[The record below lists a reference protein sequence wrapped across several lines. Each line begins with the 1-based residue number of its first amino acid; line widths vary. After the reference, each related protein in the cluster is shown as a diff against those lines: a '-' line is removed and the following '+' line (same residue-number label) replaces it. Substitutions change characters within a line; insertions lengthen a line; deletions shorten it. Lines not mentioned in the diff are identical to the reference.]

1 MTNNCEQLRVSGMT
15 TNEEVRI
22 MKKFISWLDMNHIA
36 VVATLIVM
44 TIASLWLYFQLPK
57 DVFPN
62 GDFPRF
68 QVIADVGFASLE
80 DTEINITKPLEE
92 ALKTVPDV
100 EKISSVT
107 ERGTST
113 IDVYLKWGTDLN
125 QDFQLAQ
132 NKINQV
138 KGQLPANTNIDVI
151 RMTTSAY
158 PMSEYGLWSNTLTE
172 KQLYETVKYTILPKL
187 VGIDGIYGLDIIG
200 GQTPEIWVQ
209 LDLKKLIEY
218 NLDAVGVNA
227 AISNANQVSFLG
239 NIVQEKNAFFVVA
252 GDKIV
257 DVQGMGNI
265 VVATRMGK
273 SILLKEAAK
282 IEDSHAQVR
291 RIVSV
296 NGHKGLFID
305 VRKQQNAN
313 GLKVSRQLD
322 LKLAQIEKEFNGKL
336 HIVKWDLSDFVS
348 HSIKGILFDILI
360 AIIIILLIVYYVM
373 NGFRYALPIMCV
385 LPVVIIIEFL
395 VLKVLGLT
403 VNIMTLGGLS
413 AAIGIIADNAIVITE
428 NYVHFKR
435 QRKVQGPLA
444 ASMSY
449 IVPITIWATLV
460 SIIIFIPLNFLSGL
474 SGLFFRPLAVTLA
487 TTIIISLIL
496 AVFFIPIL
504 IKYFIDDY
512 HGQEPRDEERRPFRI
527 LKERYLKAL
536 NFALKHKGSLIIFNI
551 VLVVLCTVIFL
562 KLPNG
567 FLPEWDEGDIVFD
580 YIAPVGI
587 SIDATDEI
595 INKVEAIIKSSP
607 EVKMYIR
614 KTGTHLGTPFAPPT
628 VGEIVVLLDKNRK
641 RSTFSVMDE
650 LRKKVGKQFPDLNT
664 DFHQILPDRLGDLS
678 GASKPIVISI
688 LGNDFQKLVPVAETV
703 KQRLEKIKG
712 LDGVLID
719 MPPAQKEIRMIANKD
734 QASLLGVGVND
745 IAHYSQLALYGE
757 VVSNLQK
764 GVETIPVREFYQGSY
779 RTNIAGLAD
788 IPVYTPNGGVLPL
801 SKLANYSI
809 VDQIPEIHHKNGAI
823 VINVNAEIS
832 ARALGDVVHDI
843 KAALSHIKR
852 EGFTIELEGNYA
864 NQQTSFRELLI
875 VLGIS
880 IILILILLLFIFE
893 SYLTSL
899 VVFAGTICSATF
911 VILGLFIT
919 RTEFDVSSFTGMIA
933 VMGIVVNN
941 GILVID
947 FVERYRREGKNLT
960 EAIHAACQ
968 LRFRPVLIT
977 NLAAMA
983 GFLPMALNFGSG
995 AEVLQPFSIAMISG
1009 LFGSM
1014 FFSLMVMPV
1023 FYYLTHRKH

>member
-1 MTNNCEQLRVSGMT
+1 
-15 TNEEVRI
+15 
-22 MKKFISWLDMNHIA
+22 MKKFISWLDMNRIA
-36 VVATLIVM
+36 IVATLIVM

-68 QVIADVGFASLE
+68 QVIADIGFASLE

-100 EKISSVT
+100 EKVTSVT

-113 IDVYLKWGTDLN
+113 INVYLKWGVDLN
-125 QDFQLAQ
+125 QAFQLAQ
-132 NKINQV
+132 SKINQV
-138 KGQLPANTNIDVI
+138 RGRLPANTNIDVI
-151 RMTTSAY
+151 RMTTSAF
-158 PMSEYGLWSNTLTE
+158 PMSEYGIWSDQLDQ

-187 VGIDGIYGLDIIG
+187 IGIDGIYGLDIIG
-200 GQTPEIWVQ
+200 GQTPEIWVE
-209 LDLKKLIEY
+209 LDPKKLIEY

-227 AISNANQVSFLG
+227 AISHANQVSFLG
-239 NIVQEKNAFFVVA
+239 NIVQGKNAFFVVA

-257 DVQGMGNI
+257 DSQGIGNI

-273 SILLKEAAK
+273 PILLKEVAK
-282 IEDSHAQVR
+282 IEDAHAEVR

-305 VRKQQNAN
+305 VRKQQNAD
-313 GLKVSRQLD
+313 GLKVSQQLD
-322 LKLAQIEKEFNGKL
+322 LRLAKIEKEFNGKL

-348 HSIKGILFDILI
+348 HSIQGILLDILI

-395 VLKVLGLT
+395 VLKLLGLT

-435 QRKVQGPLA
+435 QRKVEGPLA

-460 SIIIFIPLNFLSGL
+460 SIIIFIPLNLLSGL
-474 SGLFFRPLAVTLA
+474 SGLFFRPLAMTLA
-487 TTIIISLIL
+487 TTIIISLLL

-512 HGQEPRDEERRPFRI
+512 RGKQPEHEERRLFRS
-527 LKERYLKAL
+527 LKDFYLKAL
-536 NFALKHKGSLIIFNI
+536 NFVLKRTGLLVIFNI
-551 VLVVLCTVIFL
+551 VLVILCVMIFL

-580 YIAPVGI
+580 FITPAGS
-587 SIDATDEI
+587 SIHSTDEI
-595 INKVEAIIKSSP
+595 LNKVEEVIKRIP

-614 KTGTHLGTPFAPPT
+614 KTGTLIEAPFAPPT
-628 VGEIVVLLDKNRK
+628 VGEIFILLDGHRK
-641 RSTFSVMDE
+641 RSTFAVMDE
-650 LRKKVGKQFPDLNT
+650 LKDKMSKQFPDLGA
-664 DFHQILPDRLGDLS
+664 DFHQMLPDRLGDLT
-678 GASKPIVISI
+678 GNAKPVVISI
-688 LGNDFQKLVPVAETV
+688 LGNDFQKLAAVAQTV
-703 KQRLEKIKG
+703 KDKLEKIKG

-719 MPPAQKEIRMIANKD
+719 MPPAQKEVKMIADKG
-734 QASLLGVGVND
+734 QVSLLGLGVND
-745 IAHYSQLALYGE
+745 VAHYSQLALYGE

-764 GVETIPVREFYQGSY
+764 GVETIPVREFYEGSY

-801 SKLANYSI
+801 SKLATYSM
-809 VDQIPEIHHKNGAI
+809 VNQYPEIHHKNGAI

-832 ARALGDVVHDI
+832 ARALGDVVKDI
-843 KAALSHIKR
+843 KAALSDIKGD
-852 EGFTIELEGNYA
+852 GFTIELEGNYV

-880 IILILILLLFIFE
+880 GILILVLLLFIFE

-899 VVFAGTICSATF
+899 VVFAATICSATF
-911 VILGLFIT
+911 VILGLFLT
-919 RTEFDVSSFTGMIA
+919 RTQFDVSSFTGMIA

-947 FVERYRREGKNLT
+947 FVERYRREGKNLM

-1009 LFGSM
+1009 LMGSM

-1023 FYYLTHRKH
+1023 FYYLTHRQE

>member
-1 MTNNCEQLRVSGMT
+1 
-15 TNEEVRI
+15 
-22 MKKFISWLDMNHIA
+22 MKKFIRWLDMNHIA
-36 VVATLIVM
+36 IVATLIVM

-68 QVIADVGFASLE
+68 QVITDIGFASLE
-80 DTEINITKPLEE
+80 DTAINITKPLEE

-100 EKISSVT
+100 EKVTSVT

-113 IDVYLKWGTDLN
+113 INVYLKWGVDLN
-125 QDFQLAQ
+125 QAFQLAQ
-132 NKINQV
+132 SKINQV
-138 KGQLPANTNIDVI
+138 RGRLPANTNIDII
-151 RMTTSAY
+151 RMTTSAF
-158 PMSEYGLWSNTLTE
+158 PMSEYGMWSDQLDQ
-172 KQLYETVKYTILPKL
+172 KQLYEIVKYIVLPKL
-187 VGIDGIYGLDIIG
+187 IGIDGIYGLDIVG
-200 GQTPEIWVQ
+200 GQTPEIWVE
-209 LDLKKLIEY
+209 LDPKKLIEY
-218 NLDAVGVNA
+218 NLDAVGINA

-239 NIVQEKNAFFVVA
+239 NIVQGKNAFFVVA

-273 SILLKEAAK
+273 PLLLKEVAK
-282 IEDSHAQVR
+282 IEDAHAEVR

-305 VRKQQNAN
+305 VRKQQNAD
-313 GLKVSRQLD
+313 GLKVSQQLD
-322 LKLAQIEKEFNGKL
+322 LRLAQIEKEFNGKL

-348 HSIKGILFDILI
+348 HSIEGILLDILI
-360 AIIIILLIVYYVM
+360 AIVIILLIVYYVM

-395 VLKVLGLT
+395 VLKLLGLT

-435 QRKVQGPLA
+435 QRKVQEPLA

-460 SIIIFIPLNFLSGL
+460 SIIIFIPLNLLSGL
-474 SGLFFRPLAVTLA
+474 SGLFFRPLAITLA
-487 TTIIISLIL
+487 TTIIISLLL

-512 HGQEPRDEERRPFRI
+512 RGLEPKDEERSLFRS

-536 NFALKHKGSLIIFNI
+536 NFVLKHKGSLLIFNI
-551 VLVVLCTVIFL
+551 ILVALCTVIFL
-562 KLPNG
+562 RLPNG
-567 FLPEWDEGDIVFD
+567 FLPQWDEGDIVFD
-580 YIAPVGI
+580 YITPAGS
-587 SIDATDEI
+587 SINSTDEI
-595 INKVEAIIKSSP
+595 LNKVEEVIKKVP
-607 EVKMYIR
+607 EVKMFIR
-614 KTGTHLGTPFAPPT
+614 KTGTLIEAPFAPPT
-628 VGEIVVLLDKNRK
+628 VGEIFILLDKHRK
-641 RSTFSVMDE
+641 RSTFAVMDE
-650 LRKKVGKQFPDLNT
+650 LKDKMSKQFPDLDA
-664 DFHQILPDRLGDLS
+664 DFHQMLPDRLGDLA
-678 GASKPIVISI
+678 GNAKPVVISI
-688 LGNDFQKLVPVAETV
+688 LGNDVQKLAAVAQTV
-703 KQRLEKIKG
+703 KDKLEKIKG

-719 MPPAQKEIRMIANKD
+719 MPPAQKEVKMIANKG
-734 QASLLGVGVND
+734 QVSLLGLGVND
-745 IAHYSQLALYGE
+745 VAHYSQLALYGE

-764 GVETIPVREFYQGSY
+764 GVETIPVREFYEGGY
-779 RTNIAGLAD
+779 RTNIAGVSD

-801 SKLANYSI
+801 SKLATYSM
-809 VDQIPEIHHKNGAI
+809 VDQVPEIHHKNGAI

-832 ARALGDVVHDI
+832 GRALGDVVKDI
-843 KAALSHIKR
+843 KAALSGIKG
-852 EGFTIELEGNYA
+852 EGFTVELEGNYA

-880 IILILILLLFIFE
+880 SILILILLLFIFE

-899 VVFAGTICSATF
+899 VVFAGTMCSATF
-911 VILGLFIT
+911 VILGLFLT

-947 FVERYRREGKNLT
+947 FVERYRREEKNLT

-1009 LFGSM
+1009 LMGSM

-1023 FYYLTHRKH
+1023 FYDLAHHKG